1 MSPPL
6 SPSMSSAR
14 ASEGAAPA
22 RGWTLTG
29 WHVLAVVVGFFAI
42 VISLDVW
49 FMTLAYRTF
58 PGQVSDTPYED
69 GVAFN
74 RRIARQEAQA
84 RLGWTA
90 AAAAGPGKARVEMRD
105 ASGAPLRGL
114 ALTGRLERPA
124 TEAGRTELR
133 FTETAPGRYEAPV
146 ANASGAW
153 DLTFDARGDAGAFEG
168 ARRLTWP

>member
-1 MSPPL
+1 MTPQT
-6 SPSMSSAR
+6 SPSR
-14 ASEGAAPA
+14 APEAAGSG
-22 RGWTLTG
+22 GWTLTG
-29 WHVLAVVVGFFAI
+29 WHVLGVVVGFFAI
-42 VISLDVW
+42 VIALDVW
-49 FMTLAYRTF
+49 FLTLAYRTF

-90 AAAAGPGKARVEMRD
+90 TAAAVPGKARVEMRD
-105 ASGAPLRGL
+105 ASGAPVRGL
-114 ALTGRLERPA
+114 LLTGRLERPA
-124 TEAGRTELR
+124 TEAGRTALR

-146 ANASGAW
+146 AQPAGAW
-153 DLTFDARGDAGAFEG
+153 DLTFEARGGEGAFEG